1 MGDLAAAFCL
11 VLVIEGVMPFLSPA
25 TLRRTAAVTSQLPD
39 RILRLAD
46 LGSMVTGLLLLQLV
60 R

>member
-1 MGDLAAAFCL
+1 
-11 VLVIEGVMPFLSPA
+11 MPFLSPA
-25 TLRRTAAVTSQLPD
+25 TLRRSAAITSQLPD
-39 RILRLAD
+39 RVLRLAG

>member
-1 MGDLAAAFCL
+1 MRDLAAAFCL

-39 RILRLAD
+39 RALRLAG
-46 LGSMVTGLLLLQLV
+46 LISMLIGLVLLQLV